1 MKKYLPFI
9 TLLLGINYL
18 LLRYYNTLDW
28 PYLWPRPALPI
39 LVSFFVIVVSFREF
53 FSGIWLLRIVGVG
66 MIFIGQSYLLHS
78 FQVTIEHFS
87 LIALIHLIGVLGTIS
102 VMILNFVNQMTPRSN
117 KLPPPLPD
125 ELPHVAVVIPTYG
138 EPYHILENTVI
149 SVKQLDYPS
158 ERLHIVIS
166 DDGHREEIRQLAEL
180 YNVYYNEGAQKD
192 AKAGNLNSALEYLD
206 ENLPQATLIATQ
218 DADEVIAPTFLQKV
232 VGYFEDPNIA
242 VVQTPKEA
250 LTPPGDPF
258 GNRDRIFYD
267 MLQVGRN
274 GSQAAFACG
283 SGVIWRID
291 PIKSIGGFAT
301 WNIVEDLTTTYQLHS
316 AGYHSEYH
324 NEILSV
330 GLSPDDIPG
339 LLKQRGT
346 WAADTWRL
354 FLFDNPLIKPGLSSR
369 QRLQYLELGLFY
381 VSSVFFIPL
390 LMLIPIISLATGQ
403 FIPIEGAALFPW
415 IVISVV
421 YYVVLSR
428 GKTAY
433 LLRMWQYWIGHW
445 PTYTKA
451 FWIAIRSRN
460 KKPSYQVTRK
470 TRQNGFFGYLVWPQ
484 FLYILIGIL
493 LIFKVVIQPPSADFS
508 AWVTNAGILTFF
520 MLMVS
525 GICQAAFYG
534 VNLMPVALRSMLEW
548 LNLSLTQQKTASNMS
563 FREDGDL

>member
-1 MKKYLPFI
+1 MKKYLPLI
-9 TLLLGINYL
+9 MLLLGVNYV
-18 LLRYYNTLDW
+18 LLRYYNTLVW
-28 PYLWPRPALPI
+28 PYLWPRPALFI
-39 LVSFFVIVVSFREF
+39 LVSFFVIVLSFREF
-53 FSGIWLLRIVGVG
+53 FSGVWLLRIAGVA

-78 FQVTIEHFS
+78 FQVTVEHFS
-87 LIALIHLIGVLGTIS
+87 LIALLHLIGVMGTVSI
-102 VMILNFVNQMTPRSN
+102 MILNFVNQMMPRSN
-117 KLPPPLPD
+117 HHPPPLPD

-138 EPYHILENTVI
+138 EPYQILENTVI
-149 SVKQLDYPS
+149 SVKQLDYPR

-166 DDGHREEIRQLAEL
+166 DDGHRDEIRHLAEL
-180 YNVYYNEGAQKD
+180 HNVHYNEGARKD

-206 ENLPQATLIATQ
+206 TNIPQATLIVTQ
-218 DADEVIAPTFLQKV
+218 DADEIIESSFLQKT
-232 VGYFEDPNIA
+232 VGYFSDPKVA

-267 MLQVGRN
+267 ILQVGRN
-274 GSQAAFACG
+274 GSRAAFACG

-301 WNIVEDLTTTYQLHS
+301 WNIVEDLTSTYRLHS
-316 AGYHSEYH
+316 AGYRSEYH

-354 FLFDNPLIKPGLSSR
+354 FLFDNPLFKPGLSLG

-381 VSSVFFIPL
+381 ATSVFFIPL
-390 LMLIPIISLATGQ
+390 LMIIPIISLATGQ
-403 FIPIEGAALFPW
+403 FIPIEGSALFPW
-415 IVISVV
+415 IAISIV

-428 GKTAY
+428 GRTMY
-433 LLRMWQYWIGHW
+433 LHRMWQYWIGHW

-470 TRQNGFFGYLVWPQ
+470 TRQNGFYGYLLWPQ
-484 FLYILIGIL
+484 FLYILIGMIL
-493 LIFKVVIQPPSADFS
+493 IVRAVFEPPGEDFS
-508 AWVTNAGILTFF
+508 ARITNMAVLVFF
-520 MLMVS
+520 MYMVS

-534 VNLMPVALRSMLEW
+534 VTLLPGSVLEALK
-548 LNLSLTQQKTASNMS
+548 LNLTQRKTISALKY
-563 FREDGDL
+563 RTKEDLG